1 MTCFV
6 ERYRAEVARC
16 GFTEDPAQAAVA
28 ERLGKLRE
36 ALVRAGPAR
45 RGGLLG
51 RLRGP
56 RDPVTGLYLWGG
68 VGRGK
73 TWLVDLFFENL
84 PFADRE
90 RVHFHR
96 LMINVHAELKARPGA
111 DPLPAIAR
119 DYARR
124 ARLLCLDEFFVGDI
138 ADAMIL
144 GGWLGALFDEG
155 VTVVAT
161 SNVPPDDLYHG
172 GLQRERFLP
181 AIRRIKRH
189 MDVVHLETGTDYR
202 LRALEQAELYHSPL
216 DDEAQAS
223 LAASF
228 ESIAPERGE
237 AGVTLEINGR
247 AMTTVRHAD
256 GVAWFSFDELCEG
269 PRAAA
274 DYVEL
279 AREHHTLV
287 ISDVPVLDDDRND
300 PARRFIAL
308 VDECYERNVKLVV
321 SAAAGPDELY
331 RGKRLAFEFDRTRSR
346 LTEMQ
351 SHDYLARQHKP

>member
-1 MTCFV
+1 MTSFL

-16 GFTEDPAQAAVA
+16 GFAEDPAQAEVA
-28 ERLGKLRE
+28 GRLGELRD
-36 ALVRAGPAR
+36 ALAAAGPAR

-56 RDPVTGLYLWGG
+56 RRPVTGLYLWGG

-84 PFADRE
+84 PFNDRA

-96 LMINVHAELKARPGA
+96 LMINVHAELKRRPGA

-119 DYARR
+119 DQARR
-124 ARLLCLDEFFVGDI
+124 ARVLCLDEFFVADI

-144 GGWLGALFDEG
+144 GGLLGALFDEG

-161 SNVPPDDLYHG
+161 SNVPPDDLYRG

-181 AIRRIKRH
+181 AIERMKRH

-202 LRALEQAELYHSPL
+202 LRALERAELYHCPL
-216 DDEAQAS
+216 DRDAEKS
-223 LAASF
+223 LAESF
-228 ESIAPERGE
+228 QSIAPEAGE
-237 AGVTLEINGR
+237 PDVTLDINGR
-247 AMTTVRHAD
+247 SLTTVRHAD
-256 GVAWFSFDELCEG
+256 GVAWFTFGELCEG

-279 AREHHTLV
+279 AREHHTLLV
-287 ISDVPVLDDDRND
+287 SDVPVLDDSNND
-300 PARRFIAL
+300 PARRFVAL
-308 VDECYERNVKLVV
+308 VDECYERNVKLVI
-321 SAAAGPDELY
+321 SAAVGPDELY
-331 RGKRLAFEFDRTRSR
+331 RGKRLVFEFDRTRSR

-351 SHDYLARQHKP
+351 SHDYLAREHKP

>member
-1 MTCFV
+1 M
-6 ERYRAEVARC
+6 ERYRSEVARC

-28 ERLGKLRE
+28 RRLAGLRE
-36 ALVRAGPAR
+36 ALIAAGPAR

-56 RDPVTGLYLWGG
+56 RPPVTGLYLWGG

-73 TWLVDLFFENL
+73 TWLVDLFYESL
-84 PFADRE
+84 PFPDRR

-96 LMINVHAELKARPGA
+96 LMIGVHAELKARPGA
-111 DPLPAIAR
+111 DPLPGIAR
-119 DYARR
+119 GYAEN
-124 ARLLCLDEFFVGDI
+124 ARVLCLDEFFVSDI

-144 GGWLGALFDEG
+144 GGLLGALFDEG

-161 SNVPPDDLYHG
+161 SNVPPDDLYRG
-172 GLQRERFLP
+172 GLQRERFVP
-181 AIRRIKRH
+181 AIERMKRH

-202 LRALEQAELYHSPL
+202 LRALERAELYHSPL
-216 DDEAQAS
+216 DDEAEES

-228 ESIAPERGE
+228 RSIAPEAGE
-237 AGVTLEINGR
+237 ADVSLDINGR
-247 AMTTVRHAD
+247 EMTTIRHAD

-279 AREHHTLV
+279 AREHHTLLV
-287 ISDVPVLDDDRND
+287 SGVPVLDDARND

-308 VDECYERNVKLVV
+308 VDECYERNVKLVI
-321 SAAAGPDELY
+321 SAAEGPDELY

-351 SHDYLARQHKP
+351 SHDYLAREHKP

>member
-1 MTCFV
+1 MD
-6 ERYRAEVARC
+6 RYRAEVARC
-16 GFTEDPAQAAVA
+16 GFSEDPAQAEVA
-28 ERLGKLRE
+28 KRLGDLRR
-36 ALVRAGPAR
+36 ALIDAGPAR
-45 RGGLLG
+45 RGGLFG

-73 TWLVDLFFENL
+73 TWLVDLFFESL
-84 PFADRE
+84 PFSDRE

-111 DPLPAIAR
+111 DPLPVIAR

-124 ARLLCLDEFFVGDI
+124 ARVLCLDEFFVADI

-144 GGWLGALFDEG
+144 GGLLGGLFDEG

-161 SNVPPDDLYHG
+161 SNVPPDDLYRG
-172 GLQRERFLP
+172 GLQRERFVP
-181 AIRRIKRH
+181 AIQRIKQH
-189 MDVVHLETGTDYR
+189 MEVVQLETGTDYR
-202 LRALEQAELYHSPL
+202 LRALQRAELYHCPL
-216 DDEAQAS
+216 DGEAEAS

-228 ESIAPERGE
+228 ESIAPE
-237 AGVTLEINGR
+237 AGARDVALEINGR
-247 AMTTVRHAD
+247 DLTTIRHAD
-256 GVAWFSFDELCEG
+256 GVAWFSFEELCEG

-279 AREHHTLV
+279 AREHHTLLV
-287 ISDVPVLDDDRND
+287 SDVPVLDDGRND

-308 VDECYERNVKLVV
+308 VDECYERNVKLVI
-321 SAAAGPDELY
+321 SAEAEPDRLY
-331 RGKRLAFEFDRTRSR
+331 RGNRLAFEFDRTRSR

-351 SHDYLARQHKP
+351 SHDYLAREHKP